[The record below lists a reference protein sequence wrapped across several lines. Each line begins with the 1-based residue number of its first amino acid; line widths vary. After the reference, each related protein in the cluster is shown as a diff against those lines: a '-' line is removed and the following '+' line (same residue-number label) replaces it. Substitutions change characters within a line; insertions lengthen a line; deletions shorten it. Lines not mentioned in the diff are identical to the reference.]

1 MRKLFQSGPII
12 AIAGFAAS
20 ATPALAHPGHDQGG
34 LIAGLVHPFTGVD
47 HLAAMAA
54 VGLWAATRPARQ
66 AWQAPALFMAALTV
80 GGGLGVALGAMPGV
94 EMMVAASVL
103 VLGGLLMLATRVGSG
118 LALSL
123 IGGAG
128 CCTAWRMAPR
138 RPARCPPISRAF
150 WPVRRCS
157 TGRAGWRGGRSL
169 RGAGADGGRFRAGSH
184 GPCPARGLIGGGFH
198 GQHTS

>member
-128 CCTAWRMAPR
+128 VLHGMAHGAEATGALPAYFAGFLASSALLHGAGWLAGRSIFARGQARMA
-138 RPARCPPISRAF
+138 AGFALGL
-150 WPVRRCS
+150 
-157 TGRAGWRGGRSL
+157 TGLALLAG
-169 RGAGADGGRFRAGSH
+169 
-184 GPCPARGLIGGGFH
+184 
-198 GQHTS
+198 